1 MRLLSYEKDG
11 AVVAV
16 TETDLLALMN
26 VPRESLRTPRKPPER
41 RAAQE
46 LLTVVEDVL
55 FTIRPHLRSH
65 LPQYSEVRFTTDRFH
80 DDGAPRGSV
89 GTIVEVYRD
98 GYEVEVSNADGRTV
112 FLGAV
117 PDADVEAVQPT

>member
-11 AVVAV
+11 AVLTV
-16 TETDLLALMN
+16 TGTDLLTFTNAL
-26 VPRESLRTPRKPPER
+26 RESLRTSRESPER

-55 FTIRPHLRSH
+55 FTLRPHLRPH
-65 LPQYSEVRFTTDRFH
+65 LPQYSAVRFTTDRFH

-98 GYEVEVSNADGRTV
+98 GYEVEVSDAEGRTV

-117 PDADVEAVQPT
+117 LDADVEAVQPR